1 MSKVFFFPPPPSVAA
16 PRPDSRCSGS
26 PAVLRWSSASP
37 DWKMQGAFL
46 AGEDSPGLRAAIFLV
61 RGALARH
68 TF

>member
-16 PRPDSRCSGS
+16 PRPDSRCCGS
-26 PAVLRWSSASP
+26 PSAFRGSSASP
-37 DWKMQGAFL
+37 DWPMQGAFL
-46 AGEDSPGLRAAIFLV
+46 AGEAPPWPEAAIFLV